1 MWTTLLIFLGFRCC
15 PVVRDCIT
23 CGGSGQTHF
32 GVCSECHHGKQSIGW
47 TWRWRSDEPFEED
60 SR

>member
-1 MWTTLLIFLGFRCC
+1 MIKFVCKAERHSWR
-15 PVVRDCIT
+15 
-23 CGGSGQTHF
+23 QTHF

-47 TWRWRSDEPFEED
+47 TWRWRSDEPLEED